1 MHISATRT
9 DLIQRGERLEYF
21 TILWNSIEGLLS
33 VGAGIAA
40 GSIALV
46 GFGLDSFIE
55 VASGSALLWRMKA
68 DRDVERR
75 ERVERIS
82 LRVVGFCFLA
92 LAAYV
97 AIDSVHSLLQRTG
110 PERSILGIAIGVAS
124 LFVMPL
130 LARAKRNVGKAID
143 SPAMIADSQQTQFCT
158 YLSAVLVAGLL
169 LNFFFG
175 WWWSD
180 SVAGMVMVPIIA
192 NEGIEAVRGKQCSC
206 GEVKG
211 GVPGT
216 PKSAGHLLKSRWS
229 ALVRYKRLFEH
240 S

>member
-1 MHISATRT
+1 MDISSTRT

-21 TILWNSIEGLLS
+21 TILWNTLEALLS
-33 VGAGIAA
+33 VGAGLTA

-55 VASGSALLWRMKA
+55 VISGSALLWRMKA
-68 DRDVERR
+68 DQDVEQR
-75 ERVERIS
+75 EHAERIS

-92 LAAYV
+92 LAAYL
-97 AIDSVHSLLQRTG
+97 AIDSVHSLLHKSA
-110 PERSILGIAIGVAS
+110 PERSRLGIAIGVAA

-130 LARAKRNVGKAID
+130 FARAKRNVGRAIR

-158 YLSAVLVAGLL
+158 YLSAILVVGLL

-180 SVAGMVMVPIIA
+180 SVAALGMVPIIA
-192 NEGIEAVRGKQCSC
+192 NEGIEALRGKTCPC
-206 GEVKG
+206 
-211 GVPGT
+211 
-216 PKSAGHLLKSRWS
+216 
-229 ALVRYKRLFEH
+229 
-240 S
+240 